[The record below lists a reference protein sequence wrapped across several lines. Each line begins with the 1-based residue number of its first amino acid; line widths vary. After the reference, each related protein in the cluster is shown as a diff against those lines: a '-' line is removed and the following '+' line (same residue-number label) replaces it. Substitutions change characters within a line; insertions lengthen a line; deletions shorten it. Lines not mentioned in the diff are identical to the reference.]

1 MFLNSPAKSPE
12 SDESA
17 LYPSFELSQ
26 IIKDEMKPIGLGEPT
41 LNISDSM
48 VVENVRK
55 RRSSDQGAL
64 RDIDKNEQDLVY
76 RFAELAVRTL
86 DEVDPDNNKRI
97 LLGVTEAKKQV
108 SAMRMASAKLSL
120 QDHHLHCVPVAQDG
134 TSRR

>member
-1 MFLNSPAKSPE
+1 MFVNPPPKTPE
-12 SDESA
+12 SDESGA
-17 LYPSFELSQ
+17 YPLFELNQ
-26 IIKDEMKPIGLGEPT
+26 MIKDEIKPIASNEPT
-41 LNISDSM
+41 QINSDPM
-48 VVENVRK
+48 VVENIRK

-108 SAMRMASAKLSL
+108 SSIYWF
-120 QDHHLHCVPVAQDG
+120 QF
-134 TSRR
+134 